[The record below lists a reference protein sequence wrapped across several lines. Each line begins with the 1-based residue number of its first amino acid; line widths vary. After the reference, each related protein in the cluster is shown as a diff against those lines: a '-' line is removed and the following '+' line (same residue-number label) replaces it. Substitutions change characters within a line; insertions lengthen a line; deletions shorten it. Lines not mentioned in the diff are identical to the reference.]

1 MTILRKLDTLTFL
14 PEEAISFTI
23 DIMDI
28 YLYILDKDGFRNTMR
43 N

>member
-28 YLYILDKDGFRNTMR
+28 CLYILDKDCLGNTMR